1 MRVANPVK
9 EQKNTKTTT
18 TKKKKK
24 KKNRVEIIL
33 LFHWYL
39 PEIPSLRSNLSDPI
53 TNN

>member
-1 MRVANPVK
+1 MCVANPVK
-9 EQKNTKTTT
+9 EQKKHKNNNS
-18 TKKKKK
+18 
-24 KKNRVEIIL
+24 KKNRVEIIP